1 MKTESTSAEALV
13 TPVTV
18 MGLDTGSA
26 AVWAPSCDA
35 IKSGQRNPALSERI
49 SRNRGSPHIGRRP
62 EPATARIRTPG
73 GRMEWTIIGMNFLY
87 AALGVCLMFIS
98 YRVIDKLTPQVNF
111 AEELR
116 KGNVAVGVFVAAIF
130 LAIAIIIGGA
140 LN

>member
-1 MKTESTSAEALV
+1 
-13 TPVTV
+13 
-18 MGLDTGSA
+18 
-26 AVWAPSCDA
+26 
-35 IKSGQRNPALSERI
+35 
-49 SRNRGSPHIGRRP
+49 
-62 EPATARIRTPG
+62 
-73 GRMEWTIIGMNFLY
+73 MEWTIIGMNFLY

-116 KGNVAVGVFVAAIF
+116 KGNVAVGLFVAAIF

>member
-1 MKTESTSAEALV
+1 MKTESTRAEALV
-13 TPVTV
+13 TPAAV
-18 MGLDTGSA
+18 MGLDSGSD
-26 AVWAPSCDA
+26 AVWAASCDA
-35 IKSGQRNPALSERI
+35 IKSGQKKPLLSKRI
-49 SRNRGSPHIGRRP
+49 SENPDIPHIGRRP
-62 EPATARIRTPG
+62 EPTAARIRTPG

-87 AALGVCLMFIS
+87 AALGVCLMFVS

-116 KGNVAVGVFVAAIF
+116 KGNVAVGIFVAAIF